1 MSDSG
6 LMKELELLLNANPQA
21 LRELSKPEKPRS
33 EAKVSYDLKPLPD
46 TFKVIKIGSSEWIEY
61 WKEYPDQQKDMLKW
75 KIFVAECVKE
85 AFEKQG
91 LTEGELK

>member
-33 EAKVSYDLKPLPD
+33 EAKVSYDIKPLPS
-46 TFKVIKIGSSEWIEY
+46 TFKVIKIGSYDWGEY
-61 WKEYPDQQKDMLKW
+61 WKEHPDQQEEMLEW
-75 KIFVAECVKE
+75 KNFVADCVKE

-91 LTEGELK
+91 LM